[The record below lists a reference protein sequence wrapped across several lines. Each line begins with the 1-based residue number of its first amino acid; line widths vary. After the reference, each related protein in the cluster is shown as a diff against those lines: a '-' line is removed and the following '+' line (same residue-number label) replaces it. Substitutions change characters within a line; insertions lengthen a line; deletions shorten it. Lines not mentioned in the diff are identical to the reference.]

1 MQLLLPGIPPIILK
15 KHMLMP
21 VMKKTLLTFEELQS
35 YTRPNLVEILMI
47 KCYQCFKEENNFAA

>member
-35 YTRPNLVEILMI
+35 YINIDDQMLSR
-47 KCYQCFKEENNFAA
+47 F